1 MLYAFMFSCINNLTR
16 SYQLRQP
23 TATLTTPTVLELLA
37 QLLTATWALL
47 EATLTLTPA
56 APLLTQFPTAICQ
69 VRLLTFPLPRRL
81 TATWQLWLLK
91 HRLDLLRLLHP
102 QVNFVGYNRL
112 IFSLSKMRLT
122 DIFSLS

>member
-1 MLYAFMFSCINNLTR
+1 MLYALMFSCISPDSTNV
-16 SYQLRQP
+16 LRQP

-47 EATLTLTPA
+47 EAALTLTPA
-56 APLLTQFPTAICQ
+56 APLLAQFPTAICQ
-69 VRLLTFPLPRRL
+69 VRLLTLPLPRRL

-102 QVNFVGYNRL
+102 QVNFVGYNRH
-112 IFSLSKMRLT
+112 IFFIKNDLH
-122 DIFSLS
+122 